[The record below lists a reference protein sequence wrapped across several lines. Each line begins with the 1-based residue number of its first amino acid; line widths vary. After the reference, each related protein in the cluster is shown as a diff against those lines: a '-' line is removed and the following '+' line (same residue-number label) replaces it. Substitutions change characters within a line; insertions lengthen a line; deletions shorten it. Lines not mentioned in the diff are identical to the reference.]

1 MLAHTT
7 TSPEEDKP
15 VSNVIFHFGNDL
27 ELFSSFPFIEN
38 NGPRSIGDIAADLQK
53 ELGIRGLNFQPQ
65 EYPSSTTSE
74 GYDFGNAASTPTFL
88 FSGNKDQMRF
98 GSIATTPAFCIGAK
112 GSVKAKSDTSSAKSL
127 NLAASGLV
135 GAFRA
140 LAAFPGSRGAR
151 SALEEEGK
159 LPKPT
164 T

>member
-1 MLAHTT
+1 MLAYNT

-88 FSGNKDQMRF
+88 FSGNKVWLSTQF
-98 GSIATTPAFCIGAK
+98 FVHIYTVILEPSKYAIY
-112 GSVKAKSDTSSAKSL
+112 V
-127 NLAASGLV
+127 
-135 GAFRA
+135 
-140 LAAFPGSRGAR
+140 PGCS
-151 SALEEEGK
+151 EM
-159 LPKPT
+159 
-164 T
+164 